1 MLGFQG
7 QLLPPEQHLPYGA
20 ADRGRTRQ
28 RSGPPADNGSSGFA
42 NGAVACTVDGG
53 PPAAPGFAGSSRVP
67 RSASAPPGRMQQGP
81 AGQADGQVLA
91 QLQRT
96 QQELQASLLSHV
108 LSRELLG
115 VWGTLLRVDRTALHW
130 VSRLM
135 LSWICPC

>member
-1 MLGFQG
+1 
-7 QLLPPEQHLPYGA
+7 
-20 ADRGRTRQ
+20 
-28 RSGPPADNGSSGFA
+28 
-42 NGAVACTVDGG
+42 
-53 PPAAPGFAGSSRVP
+53 
-67 RSASAPPGRMQQGP
+67 MQQGP